1 MYIGNFL
8 ESLLHE
14 MGKNV
19 CRFIF
24 EIGKTQETFEFSTE
38 MKNIPI
44 RNFPTKNSIP
54 FCLYSFIS
62 AYIAYE
68 SNEMQG

>member
-8 ESLLHE
+8 ESLLDE
-14 MGKNV
+14 TDKNV
-19 CRFIF
+19 CKLIF
-24 EIGKTQETFEFSTE
+24 WIGKTLATFEFLTE

-44 RNFPTKNSIP
+44 WKLPTKNSIP

-68 SNEMQG
+68 SNEMLS

>member
-1 MYIGNFL
+1 MYLGNFL

-14 MGKNV
+14 MNWNM
-19 CRFIF
+19 CRFTF
-24 EIGKTQETFEFSTE
+24 HIGKTQATFEFWTE

-44 RNFPTKNSIP
+44 GKLPAKNSIL
-54 FCLYSFIS
+54 FCLYSFTS

-68 SNEMQG
+68 SNEMLG

>member
-14 MGKNV
+14 MDKNV
-19 CRFIF
+19 CRFLF
-24 EIGKTQETFEFSTE
+24 WIGKTQATFEFSTE

-44 RNFPTKNSIP
+44 RMLPAKNSIP

-62 AYIAYE
+62 AYTAYE
-68 SNEMQG
+68 FNEMLG